1 MKRQKRKELSL
12 PILLLIGAGV
22 SLASVLTMT
31 LILAIASYFTK
42 DPTSLVGAFS
52 LLSLLLAGAIS
63 GFVNAR
69 TGGDGGALIGIISA
83 SVASLI
89 MLSVGL
95 IWRGGMLPLSALL
108 NLTAFIL
115 TSVGSAILGKKRA
128 RSTRKRRFR

>member
-69 TGGDGGALIGIISA
+69 IGGDGGSLIGIISA
-83 SVASLI
+83 SLASLI

-115 TSVGSAILGKKRA
+115 TSVGSEILGKKRA

>member
-69 TGGDGGALIGIISA
+69 IGGEGGALIGIISA
-83 SVASLI
+83 F
-89 MLSVGL
+89 
-95 IWRGGMLPLSALL
+95 PLGR
-108 NLTAFIL
+108 NL
-115 TSVGSAILGKKRA
+115 
-128 RSTRKRRFR
+128 

>member
-69 TGGDGGALIGIISA
+69 IGGEGGALIGIISA

-128 RSTRKRRFR
+128 RSARKRRFR

>member
-52 LLSLLLAGAIS
+52 LLSILLAGAIS

-69 TGGDGGALIGIISA
+69 IGGDGGALIGIISA
-83 SVASLI
+83 SLASLI

-115 TSVGSAILGKKRA
+115 TSVGTAILGKKRA

>member
-12 PILLLIGAGV
+12 PILLLIGAGG

-31 LILAIASYFTK
+31 LIMAIASYFTK
-42 DPTSLVGAFS
+42 DPASLVGAFS

-69 TGGDGGALIGIISA
+69 IGGDGGALIGIISA